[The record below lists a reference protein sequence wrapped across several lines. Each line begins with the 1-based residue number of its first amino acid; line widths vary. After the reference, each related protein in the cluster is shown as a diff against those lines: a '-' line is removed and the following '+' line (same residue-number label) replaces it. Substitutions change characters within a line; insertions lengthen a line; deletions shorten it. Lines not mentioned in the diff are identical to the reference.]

1 MSLSPQKFREVVF
14 QLLYSC
20 DFGSDPEVQEMLM
33 AELRIARAPLRQ
45 AVEMRDK
52 IIEKKEEID
61 ALISKHSESY
71 AFDRIPRVE
80 RNIVRLGIYELLF
93 AREVP
98 PKVVIVEA
106 LRLSRKFAT
115 AETVKFVN
123 ALLDAVYH
131 SIEELH
137 AAPATV

>member
-1 MSLSPQKFREVVF
+1 MF

-52 IIEKKEEID
+52 IVEKKEEID
-61 ALISKHSESY
+61 ALISKYSESY

-93 AREVP
+93 TREVP